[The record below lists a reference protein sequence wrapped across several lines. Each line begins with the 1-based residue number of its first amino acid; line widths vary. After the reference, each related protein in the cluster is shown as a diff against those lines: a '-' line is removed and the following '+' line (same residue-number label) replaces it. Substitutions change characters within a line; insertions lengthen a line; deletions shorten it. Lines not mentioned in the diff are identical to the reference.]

1 MSEEERKAGLPA
13 IYIFPS
19 EQKGLPYMRYMK
31 FPVAGEIIEWI
42 LTKAKHDM
50 PMKMKDFEN
59 LGNRSIDEQA
69 FHRRL
74 DKEGVIVL

>member
-1 MSEEERKAGLPA
+1 
-13 IYIFPS
+13 
-19 EQKGLPYMRYMK
+19 MRYMK

-42 LTKAKHDM
+42 LTKAKHYM